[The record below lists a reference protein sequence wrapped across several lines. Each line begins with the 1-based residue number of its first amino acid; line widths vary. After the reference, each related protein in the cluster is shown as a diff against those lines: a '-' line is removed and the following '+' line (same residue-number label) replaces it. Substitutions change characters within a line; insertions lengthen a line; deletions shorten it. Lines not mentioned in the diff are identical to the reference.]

1 MTLPP
6 PGLLWPIFQKP
17 QLGERGVKNALNWG
31 GVEVGHPDGIKVIL
45 TGVWVEVGHP
55 DGIKVIFVM
64 FLLPFS
70 KIFRLQPNIINY
82 FRWQNLVLLKVLF
95 SVVWQNIVN

>member
-1 MTLPP
+1 MANLSKTST
-6 PGLLWPIFQKP
+6 G
-17 QLGERGVKNALNWG
+17 GEGGKKCPKLG